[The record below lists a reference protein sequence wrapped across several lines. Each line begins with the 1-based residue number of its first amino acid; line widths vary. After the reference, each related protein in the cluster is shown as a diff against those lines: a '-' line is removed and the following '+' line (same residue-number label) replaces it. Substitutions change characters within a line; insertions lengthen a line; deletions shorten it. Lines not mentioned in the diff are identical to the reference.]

1 MRILVF
7 GKTGQVGA
15 GLGRSLQPLGDVRVL
30 GRAEVDLAD
39 LAAIT
44 RTVRAERPDV
54 IVNAAAYTAV
64 DRAESEPEL
73 AMTVNGQAPDAM
85 ARAAADIGALLIHY
99 STDYVFDGSAR
110 TPYPEDAPTCPLS
123 VYGRTKLAG
132 EEAVRA
138 AGGTHLILRTS
149 WVYSLHGHNFLKT
162 VLRLARER
170 DELRIVDDQIGSPT
184 CAGAL
189 AAGTAALIARVQRQG
204 GLQAGQAGIYQMT
217 CAGATSWYGFAKKIL
232 EAAHLDN
239 TVRVVPIKTPEYPT
253 PAARPAYSV
262 LSNEKLARVFDV
274 RLPDWEEGLRQ
285 CLAEGGLAIRG

>member
-7 GKTGQVGA
+7 GKTGQVGT
-15 GLGRSLQPLGDVRVL
+15 GLARSLQPLGDVRVL
-30 GRAEVDLAD
+30 GRAEVDLSD
-39 LAAIT
+39 LAAIA
-44 RTVRAERPDV
+44 RLVRAERPDV
-54 IVNAAAYTAV
+54 VVNAAAYTAV

-73 AMTVNGQAPDAM
+73 AMTVNGRAPGAM
-85 ARAAADIGALLIHY
+85 ARAAAEIGALLVHY

-110 TPYPEDAPTCPLS
+110 SPYAEDAPTCPLS

-138 AGGTHLILRTS
+138 AGGNHVILRTS
-149 WVYSLHGHNFLKT
+149 WVYSLRGHNFLKT

-189 AAGTAALIARVQRQG
+189 AAGTAALITRVQQQG
-204 GLQAGQAGIYQMT
+204 GLQAEQAGVYQMT

-232 EAAHLDN
+232 EAAHLGN
-239 TVRVVPIKTPEYPT
+239 TVRLVPIKTPEYPT
-253 PAARPAYSV
+253 PAVRPAYSV
-262 LSNEKLARVFDV
+262 LSNEKLARAFDV
-274 RLPDWEEGLRQ
+274 RLPDWEEGLHQ
-285 CLAEGGLAIRG
+285 CLAEGGLAGRG